1 MRILNKK
8 NKNDKNKNIVKTK
21 LKYAENIKLYLIK
34 ETKSVFMEKLSRRKK

>member
-21 LKYAENIKLYLIK
+21 LK
-34 ETKSVFMEKLSRRKK
+34 